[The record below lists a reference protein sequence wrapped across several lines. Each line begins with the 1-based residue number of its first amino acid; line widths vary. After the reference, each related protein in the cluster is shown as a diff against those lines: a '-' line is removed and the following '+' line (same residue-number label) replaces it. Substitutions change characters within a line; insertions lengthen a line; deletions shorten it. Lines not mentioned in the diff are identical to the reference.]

1 MVTNHIL
8 FVSPFDPHVF
18 SPILLGLPTC
28 SSNTVRCLHP
38 ILDAKC
44 NVDKS
49 IIQSQM
55 LLDTYIYMI
64 MYIYIYFT
72 YNYVGNRRY
81 VCISDVNC
89 AKLV

>member
-8 FVSPFDPHVF
+8 FISPFDPHVF

-64 MYIYIYFT
+64 VYIYIYT
-72 YNYVGNRRY
+72 LRTITWVTVGMYVY
-81 VCISDVNC
+81 QM
-89 AKLV
+89 

>member
-55 LLDTYIYMI
+55 LLDTYIYDYV
-64 MYIYIYFT
+64 YIYTLRTIT
-72 YNYVGNRRY
+72 WVTVGMYVY
-81 VCISDVNC
+81 QM
-89 AKLV
+89 

>member
-8 FVSPFDPHVF
+8 FISPFDPHVF

-55 LLDTYIYMI
+55 LLDTYIYDYV
-64 MYIYIYFT
+64 YIYTLRTIT
-72 YNYVGNRRY
+72 WVTVGMYVY
-81 VCISDVNC
+81 QM
-89 AKLV
+89 

>member
-8 FVSPFDPHVF
+8 FISPFDPHVF

-55 LLDTYIYMI
+55 LLDTYIYDCV
-64 MYIYIYFT
+64 YIYIYT
-72 YNYVGNRRY
+72 LRTITWVTVGMYVY
-81 VCISDVNC
+81 QM
-89 AKLV
+89 